1 MSGAAAM
8 AKERDLSKQGPTT
21 KITVK
26 PYPWDLGPKT
36 AAQIEGKVVEEV
48 THLVIVD
55 GKPKQVNP
63 NEVIR
68 TRRENWINRYH
79 RQGKLSDQQ
88 FAVAL
93 ELLDASLGLATQDPL
108 AALRIDGGRS
118 GSDPEAERV
127 DRRRKFREMWAMI
140 PQFARPVIEH
150 VVVDNGSLRGMPH
163 CSCGAEEARH
173 LDRLQRGLDRLHST
187 WSAARK
193 TTGPNKPS

>member
-1 MSGAAAM
+1 MSGAVAM
-8 AKERDLSKQGPTT
+8 AKKHDLWKQGPTM

-26 PYPWDLGPKT
+26 PYPWDLGPRT
-36 AAQIEGKVVEEV
+36 EAQIDGKVVEEV
-48 THLVIVD
+48 THLVIID

-63 NEVIR
+63 NEVIC

-108 AALRIDGGRS
+108 AALRIDGGRA

-127 DRRRKFREMWAMI
+127 DRRRKFRAMWALV
-140 PQFARPVIEH
+140 PGYARPIIEH
-150 VVVDNGSLRGMPH
+150 VVVNDGSLRSMAGCRNGQME
-163 CSCGAEEARH
+163 GRH
-173 LDRLQRGLDRLHST
+173 LDRLQRGLHHLHEV

-193 TTGPNKPS
+193 RRVAQHG

>member
-1 MSGAAAM
+1 MM
-8 AKERDLSKQGPTT
+8 AKKQELWKQGPTM

-36 AAQIEGKVVEEV
+36 AAQIDGKVVEEV
-48 THLVIVD
+48 THVVIVD
-55 GKPKQVNP
+55 GKPREVNP

-68 TRRENWINRYH
+68 TKRENWINRYH

-88 FAVAL
+88 FVVAL

-108 AALRIDGGRS
+108 AALRIDAGRS

-127 DRRRKFREMWAMI
+127 DRRRKFREMWASI

-150 VVVDNGSLRGMPH
+150 VVVNNGSLRSMAGCLNGRM
-163 CSCGAEEARH
+163 EDRH
-173 LDRLQRGLDRLHST
+173 LDRLQRGLEQLHEV
-187 WSAARK
+187 WSACRK
-193 TTGPNKPS
+193 RRGAQGG